1 MGRIDPLEELF
12 EHMAFQSMTSFAFI
26 FIIVPHRGTHRGTHH
41 LWKNVTEL
49 ARMAASVHTF
59 GRLKDLRHAWPD
71 LLAATK
77 DILHL
82 VASFRTHT
90 LGVAQVRG
98 ETKYFNRK
106 LLAAQDGHDSRTY
119 LQYTWSSVS
128 LQLQSRSRSM
138 FKTCSFFVGTSA

>member
-1 MGRIDPLEELF
+1 
-12 EHMAFQSMTSFAFI
+12 
-26 FIIVPHRGTHRGTHH
+26 
-41 LWKNVTEL
+41 
-49 ARMAASVHTF
+49 MAASVHTF

-98 ETKYFNRK
+98 FNQK
-106 LLAAQDGHDSRTY
+106 LLAAQDGHESRTY